1 MTTQSPKHTR
11 TREERVGHRVRKI
24 VQAFLRANPERM
36 EANPKYRCPAGP
48 GKRVVSVEGAWYDL
62 DEFMVRRYACG
73 DCADATPGAESVAPA
88 PDKRTKTAKPEP
100 GDAGGK

>member
-24 VQAFLRANPERM
+24 VQAFLRANPERL
-36 EANPKYRCPAGP
+36 ADNPKYRCPAGP

-62 DEFMVRRYACG
+62 DEFMVRRYVCG
-73 DCADATPGAESVAPA
+73 DCVDATPASESA